1 MLELIRSRAQGVF
14 AWIIVSGIIITF
26 ALFGIN
32 QYFSGGGDNS
42 VARVNGAPISQGQ
55 LERAYSQQRQR
66 LTEMFGGELPPM
78 FSEQMIKQQVM
89 GQLISREVLVQAA
102 LESGMRV
109 GNDQLVAILSSA
121 DVFQEDGKFSRSK
134 YEQLLN
140 RQGMTPGQFEA
151 GVRRDIL
158 ASMYESGFRDTAF
171 ITRAEENN
179 LLRLQNQQRTIGYLT
194 VAIAPYEKDAKVSD
208 DEINTYYQDN
218 SQRFM
223 QPEQIKIAYLDLDIA
238 DLASAVKVDEQA
250 LLDRYEAQKINYAA
264 PESRRASHILIKV
277 AEDASADVVE
287 AARKKAEAILARA
300 RKGEDFAKLAKAES
314 EDTGSAKKGG
324 DLDFFGKGA
333 MVPAFEEATFKLQK
347 GEISDLVRS
356 PFGFHIIKLTD
367 IRGGETKPFA
377 KVKDQIRKDIQNEQ
391 AEQKFYDM
399 AEQLENLTYEHPESL
414 QLAAD
419 ALGLPIKISDY
430 FSRQGGQGIAANPK
444 VVTAAFADDVLLK
457 GNNSASVELARN
469 HFVVMRIKDHQPE
482 AVRPLTEIKQQI
494 TSTLKHTKALGAV
507 EKKAAELLGK
517 VRAGAA
523 PAKLTENK
531 RVTWTSEKALKRDA
545 EKVDR
550 AILQQAFSL
559 PKPSNSNVSA
569 SVALASG
576 DQAVIVLSKVVD
588 GDPAKAD
595 EKQRAEA
602 RAQLQR
608 ALATANTEAAMSGAR
623 ARMEI
628 ISKK

>member
-78 FSEQMIKQQVM
+78 FSEQMIKQQVL

-102 LESGMRV
+102 IESGMRV
-109 GNDQLVAILSSA
+109 GNEQLVAILSSA

-158 ASMYESGFRDTAF
+158 SSMYESGFRDTAF

-194 VAIAPYEKDAKVSD
+194 VAITPYEKDAKVSD

-250 LLDRYEAQKINYAA
+250 LLDRYEAQKINYAT

-277 AEDASADVVE
+277 AEDASADVVD
-287 AARKKAEAILARA
+287 AARIKAEAILARA

-314 EDTGSAKKGG
+314 EDTGSAKNGG

-419 ALGLPIKISDY
+419 ALGLPIKVSDY
-430 FSRQGGQGIAANPK
+430 FSRKGGQGIAANPK

-482 AVRPLTEIKQQI
+482 AVRPLDEVKQQI
-494 TSTLKHTKALGAV
+494 TSTLKHEKALSAV
-507 EKKAAELLGK
+507 EKKAAELLAE
-517 VRAGAA
+517 VRGGAA
-523 PAKLTENK
+523 AAKLAENK
-531 RVTWTSEKALKRDA
+531 RVTWTKESALKRDA

-559 PKPSNSNVSA
+559 PKPGDNIVSS

-595 EKQRAEA
+595 DKQRAEV

-608 ALATANTEAAMSGAR
+608 ALATANTEAALSGAR

-628 ISKK
+628 VSKK

>member
-1 MLELIRSRAQGVF
+1 MLELIRNRAQGIF

-42 VARVNGAPISQGQ
+42 VARVNGAPISQNQ

-66 LTEMFGGELPPM
+66 LTEMFGGKLPPM
-78 FSEQMIKQQVM
+78 FSEQMIKQQVL
-89 GQLISREVLVQAA
+89 GQLVSREVLVQAA

-109 GNDQLVAILSSA
+109 GNAQLVGIISSA
-121 DVFQEDGKFSRSK
+121 EVFQENGKFARSK

-158 ASMYESGFRDTAF
+158 ASTYESGFRDTAF
-171 ITRAEENN
+171 VTKAEVDN

-194 VAIAPYEKDAKVSD
+194 VAIAPYEKEAKVSD

-223 QPEQIKIAYLDLDIA
+223 QPERVKIAYLDLDIA
-238 DLASAVKVDEQA
+238 DLAKAVKVDEQA
-250 LLDRYEAQKINYAA
+250 LRSRYEAQKINYST
-264 PESRRASHILIKV
+264 PEQRRASHILIKV
-277 AEDASADVVE
+277 AEDASPDVVE
-287 AARKKAEAILARA
+287 KARKKAEAILARA

-314 EDTGSAKKGG
+314 EDSGSAKKGG

-333 MVPAFEEATFKLQK
+333 MVPAFEEASFKLKK

-356 PFGFHIIKLTD
+356 PFGFHVIKLTD
-367 IRGGETKPFA
+367 IRGGDVKPFD

-391 AEQKFYDM
+391 AEKKFYDM

-419 ALGLPIKISDY
+419 ALGLPIKTSDY
-430 FSRQGGQGIAANPK
+430 FSRKGGKGIAANPK

-457 GNNSASVELARN
+457 GNNSSSVELGRN
-469 HFVVMRIKDHQPE
+469 HVVVMRIKDHQPE
-482 AVRPLTEIKQQI
+482 AVRPLAEVKEQVI
-494 TSTLKHTKALGAV
+494 STLKREKALSAV
-507 EKKAAELLGK
+507 KKKAAELLSK
-517 VRAGAA
+517 VRGGTA
-523 PAKLTENK
+523 PAKLSESK
-531 RVTWTSEKALKRDA
+531 RVTWTAEKALKRDA
-545 EKVDR
+545 EKVDK

-559 PKPSNSNVSA
+559 PKPHNGSVSN
-569 SVALASG
+569 SVALATG
-576 DQAVIVLSKVVD
+576 DQAVIVLTKVVE

-602 RAQLQR
+602 RSQLQR
-608 ALATANTEAAMSGAR
+608 AVATASTEAAMSGAR
-623 ARMEI
+623 ARMDI
-628 ISKK
+628 VTKK